1 MRWESLEVGIKMEW
15 GVVLEKQ
22 EDKGEERAKKRA
34 RILKA
39 SFGCWSERV
48 GG

>member
-1 MRWESLEVGIKMEW
+1 MRWESLEVGIKMKW
-15 GVVLEKQ
+15 GVVLEKRGG
-22 EDKGEERAKKRA
+22 KGEERAKKRA